1 MGRRHNVSES
11 TYYTKKFKWL
21 KTCVYCG
28 EPAQCLDHVFP
39 LSLSAKLDMHR
50 SVVQCELRGGLYR
63 VPSCNECNG
72 LAGDEPF
79 TSILG
84 KRRFIQARLREKY
97 RGSTK
102 RVLWD
107 YDELMELGPTLRS
120 KIVSDMHKMESAEI
134 RFLYPRFRS
143 RASNFLDKVQ
153 SKKMGR

>member
-1 MGRRHNVSES
+1 MARRHNVSES

-50 SVVQCELRGGLYR
+50 SVVQDELRGGLYR

-97 RGSTK
+97 RGRTN
-102 RVLWD
+102 LWNWVR
-107 YDELMELGPTLRS
+107 L
-120 KIVSDMHKMESAEI
+120 

-153 SKKMGR
+153 GKEKGR